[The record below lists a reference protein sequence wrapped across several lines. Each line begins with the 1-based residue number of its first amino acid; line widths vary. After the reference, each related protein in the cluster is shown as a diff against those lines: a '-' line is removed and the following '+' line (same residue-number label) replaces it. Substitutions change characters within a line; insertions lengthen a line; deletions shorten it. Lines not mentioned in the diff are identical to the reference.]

1 MAKNKTEFE
10 LEEGQVAVADKP
22 EGVKGANEFGEDY
35 TLEVIADNE
44 PGADMFRIPHKDP
57 NFSYRFLRDDKDNM
71 SVKTSNLLLSKG
83 GWQVVPIRHLTV
95 VNKIDKKLLQPDGS
109 YKVGSL
115 VLAFMP
121 MKLFLKKEAED
132 RRKTNEAMAGVKRLV
147 EQGDDS
153 RIQIKDVNAIQ
164 PGRMDGGRIV
174 FDEKAKKQVGIKTI
188 VEKEY
193 GSHNT
198 VEE

>member
-1 MAKNKTEFE
+1 MGRHKSEEE
-10 LEEGQVAVADKP
+10 LEEGQLMVADKP
-22 EGVKGANEFGEDY
+22 EGIKGANEFGEDY
-35 TLEVIADNE
+35 TMEVISDNE
-44 PGADMFRIPHKDP
+44 PGADMFRVPYKDP
-57 NFSYRFLRDDKDNM
+57 NFAYRFLRDDKDNM

-115 VLAFMP
+115 ILAFMP

-132 RRKTNEAMAGVKRLV
+132 RRKTNEAMAGVKSLV
-147 EQGDDS
+147 EEGDQS

-174 FDEKAKKQVGIKTI
+174 FDKKAKGSIKTI
-188 VEKEY
+188 TEVEY
-193 GSHNT
+193 GSHNA
-198 VEE
+198 VEQ